1 MFDVENG
8 TPLEAAANVAR
19 IAMHERGIAR
29 GSSMQMMHTVSSGE
43 RQENGP
49 VGLTYVGK
57 HV

>member
-1 MFDVENG
+1 MLYEH

-43 RQENGP
+43 AGEWAGGADICR
-49 VGLTYVGK
+49 
-57 HV
+57 

>member
-1 MFDVENG
+1 MAIMIHVAMLS

-43 RQENGP
+43 AGEWAG
-49 VGLTYVGK
+49 GADIY
-57 HV
+57 